1 MLVSQAW
8 KTWLITDVGDQ
19 WVRNSLNKI
28 DPKQKKLKKVT
39 CWMSINHYSSNY
51 SELLQSSGSVS
62 MESQCLRTIKAHE
75 PFKTLIDLNL
85 NFTTETFI
93 GLQIQL
99 TETQSSHSFPNHNKV
114 WKQKLKVTLRYG
126 ILESQNRVTK
136 SSYTISLRYTSSYQL
151 KHFYRNSSF
160 ELLSRICKT
169 FNFTFSC
176 WFEDST
182 FI

>member
-1 MLVSQAW
+1 
-8 KTWLITDVGDQ
+8 
-19 WVRNSLNKI
+19 
-28 DPKQKKLKKVT
+28 
-39 CWMSINHYSSNY
+39 
-51 SELLQSSGSVS
+51 

-99 TETQSSHSFPNHNKV
+99 TETQSSHSFSNHNKV

-136 SSYTISLRYTSSYQL
+136 SSYAISLRYTSVI
-151 KHFYRNSSF
+151 SSSIF
-160 ELLSRICKT
+160 IEILLSSYLVEFVKYSI
-169 FNFTFSC
+169 SPLVA
-176 WFEDST
+176 DSM
-182 FI
+182 IQL